1 MTTLTCLHFPRNV
14 HENYNTY
21 NYNKQCFEGQLLFS
35 QVDRPGLGQH
45 QTSVVVQQP
54 RNAMFAGA
62 GYQSAQEP
70 SQTSKKPI

>member
-1 MTTLTCLHFPRNV
+1 MFLRSTFIT
-14 HENYNTY
+14 
-21 NYNKQCFEGQLLFS
+21 